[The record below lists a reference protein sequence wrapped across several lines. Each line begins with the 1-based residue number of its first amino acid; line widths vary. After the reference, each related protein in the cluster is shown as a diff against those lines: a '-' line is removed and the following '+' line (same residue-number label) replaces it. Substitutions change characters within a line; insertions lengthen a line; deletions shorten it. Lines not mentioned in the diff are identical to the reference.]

1 MNQPRPLLSV
11 AEAVAAFD
19 VTKRT
24 LQRRIA
30 AGDLT
35 GATKDVNGHWRIPI
49 EALHA
54 ASFKARQSAT
64 DNATGDATL
73 PPSGAQSYTRHPV
86 EQTNAS
92 INSAT
97 SDATEAASLR
107 AILRD
112 TQQQLEAERYRREA
126 AEQNAND
133 LRTALRMLEAGT
145 IRQEPP
151 LQHPAEQRPKWWQ
164 RKNRA

>member
-24 LQRRIA
+24 LQRRIV
-30 AGDLT
+30 AGDIT

-54 ASFKARQSAT
+54 AAFKARQGTTS
-64 DNATGDATL
+64 DATL
-73 PPSGAQSYTRHPV
+73 SPSGAQSYTRHPTN
-86 EQTNAS
+86 QTNPS
-92 INSAT
+92 INS
-97 SDATEAASLR
+97 ATEAASLR

-133 LRTALRMLEAGT
+133 LRTALRMLESGT
-145 IRQEPP
+145 TRQEPP
-151 LQHPAEQRPKWWQ
+151 LQHPAEQRPKWWR

>member
-1 MNQPRPLLSV
+1 MTSPRPLLSV
-11 AEAVAAFD
+11 AEAAAAFD

-24 LQRRIA
+24 LQRRLA
-30 AGDLT
+30 AGDLA
-35 GATKDVNGHWRIPI
+35 GATKDPDGRWKIPI

-54 ASFKARQSAT
+54 ASFAARQGTT
-64 DNATGDATL
+64 DDTTPA
-73 PPSGAQSYTRHPV
+73 PSVAPTPTNPSETR
-86 EQTNAS
+86 E
-92 INSAT
+92 NSAS

-112 TQQQLEAERYRREA
+112 TQQQLDAERHRREA

-145 IRQEPP
+145 VQPP
-151 LQHPAEQRPKWWQ
+151 APQQPAQRRRWWQ
-164 RKNRA
+164 RRGTVTG

>member
-1 MNQPRPLLSV
+1 MNQPRPVLSV

-24 LQRRIA
+24 LQRRLV
-30 AGDLT
+30 AGDIV
-35 GATKDVNGHWRIPI
+35 GASKDTNGHWKIPI

-54 ASFKARQSAT
+54 ASFTARQGTTDDATPAPNSAT
-64 DNATGDATL
+64 
-73 PPSGAQSYTRHPV
+73 SGTPHT
-86 EQTNAS
+86 TNPIKS
-92 INSAT
+92 TQNSAT

-145 IRQEPP
+145 SQRQ
-151 LQHPAEQRPKWWQ
+151 PAQPQTPRRRWWQ
-164 RKNRA
+164 RGALNE